1 MAWSIGDYNEFLT
14 VVQDA
19 FGMDRSEAAG
29 LYTEL
34 RDVLAIGPLTIA
46 DLEEYADVAS
56 DLVFYEPEYEYELV
70 EAEPPMIMGVD
81 DAVLAEAPIAEAD
94 WWDDMLDVGDEIEIT
109 AEVHY
114 D

>member
-1 MAWSIGDYNEFLT
+1 MGEKVMAWSIGDYNDFLT
-14 VVQDA
+14 VAQDA

-56 DLVFYEPEYEYELV
+56 DLVFYEEVEVEEIPPEVLRPEPVEEFDYEPDWEL
-70 EAEPPMIMGVD
+70 E
-81 DAVLAEAPIAEAD
+81 
-94 WWDDMLDVGDEIEIT
+94 MLDVGDEIEIT

-114 D
+114 E

>member
-1 MAWSIGDYNEFLT
+1 MAWSIGDYNDFLT

-56 DLVFYEPEYEYELV
+56 DLVFYEEPVLLIE
-70 EAEPPMIMGVD
+70 EAEP
-81 DAVLAEAPIAEAD
+81 D
-94 WWDDMLDVGDEIEIT
+94 WELDMLDVGDELEIT

-114 D
+114 E

>member
-14 VVQDA
+14 VVQGA
-19 FGMDRSEAAG
+19 FGVDRGEAQEV
-29 LYTEL
+29 YREL

-56 DLVFYEPEYEYELV
+56 DLIYYDIEKPMGLEYE
-70 EAEPPMIMGVD
+70 EPPWEDV
-81 DAVLAEAPIAEAD
+81 
-94 WWDDMLDVGDEIEIT
+94 MLDVGDELEIT

-114 D
+114 E